1 LKSKLVPYYI
11 FFALDTE
18 RQQFSDKDITDQNIE
33 FLSTGNKK
41 KILKKKSQAIVSLA
55 SNNINFLI
63 ADNKFV
69 VILHHLQTN
78 SHFLIC
84 EP

>member
-41 KILKKKSQAIVSLA
+41 KILKKKKPSYCVTG
-55 SNNINFLI
+55 F
-63 ADNKFV
+63 K
-69 VILHHLQTN
+69 
-78 SHFLIC
+78 
-84 EP
+84 